1 MQKTLLVTGGAGY
14 IGSHA
19 AVAFAQAGYK
29 VVILDNFANS
39 GRENLDGIAKILG
52 HEVDFFECDITNRG
66 ALELIFEKYNFDG
79 VLHFAGLKAVG
90 ESCKKIGEYHEKNIF
105 GSIVL
110 FDVMEKFGVKKII
123 FSSSATVYSQKNF
136 PPFTENMPTGT
147 TNPYG
152 TSKFVIEKLIEDYVA
167 HKNWQATSLRYF
179 NPIGAHPSGFIG
191 EIPRGVPNNLLP
203 YIFDVARGKRE
214 KVRVFGDDYPTQD
227 GSGVRDYIDINDLV
241 DAHLLAYE
249 HLQNGHEIFNVGT
262 GKGTSVFEMIALV
275 EKISDQK
282 IPYEVISRR
291 SGDLAIVF
299 ASAQK
304 ITDKLGWKAKNS
316 VEDAIVSGWN
326 FIQKIH
332 HDS

>member
-19 AVAFAQAGYK
+19 AVTFAQAGYK
-29 VVILDNFANS
+29 VVILDNFANA

-66 ALELIFEKYNFDG
+66 ALESIFEKYNFDG

-90 ESCKKIGEYHEKNIF
+90 ESCEKIGEYHEKNIF

-123 FSSSATVYSQKNF
+123 FSSSATVYDQKNL
-136 PPFTENMPTGT
+136 PPFIEEMPTGT

-152 TSKFVIEKLIEDYVA
+152 TCKLVIEKLIEDYTT
-167 HKNWQATSLRYF
+167 HKDWQAISLRYL
-179 NPIGAHPSGFIG
+179 NPIGAHSSGFIS
-191 EIPRGVPNNLLP
+191 EIPQGIPNNLLP
-203 YIFDVARGKRE
+203 YIFDVACGKRTE
-214 KVRVFGDDYPTQD
+214 VRVFGDDYPTQD

-249 HLQNGHEIFNVGT
+249 NLQNGHEIFNVGT
-262 GKGTSVFEMIALV
+262 GKGTSVFEMIDLV
-275 EKISDQK
+275 EKISGQK
-282 IPYEVISRR
+282 IPYKVMPRR

-299 ASAQK
+299 SSTQK
-304 ITDKLGWKAKNS
+304 ITEKLGWKAKNS
-316 VEDAIVSGWN
+316 VEDAIASGWN
-326 FIQKIH
+326 FIQKMH

>member
-1 MQKTLLVTGGAGY
+1 MKKTLLVTGGAGY

-29 VVILDNFANS
+29 VVILDNFANA

-66 ALELIFEKYNFDG
+66 ALESIFEKYNFDG

-90 ESCKKIGEYHEKNIF
+90 ESCEKIGKYHEKNIF

-123 FSSSATVYSQKNF
+123 FSSSATVYDQKNF
-136 PPFTENMPTGT
+136 PPFVEEMPTGT

-152 TSKFVIEKLIEDYVA
+152 TCKLVIEKLIEDYA
-167 HKNWQATSLRYF
+167 THKDWQAISLRYL
-179 NPIGAHPSGFIG
+179 NPIGAHSSGFIS
-191 EIPRGVPNNLLP
+191 EIPQGIPNNLLP
-203 YIFDVARGKRE
+203 YIFDVARGKRTE
-214 KVRVFGDDYPTQD
+214 VRVFGDDYPTQD

-262 GKGTSVFEMIALV
+262 GKGTSVFEMIDLV
-275 EKISDQK
+275 EKISGQK
-282 IPYEVISRR
+282 IPYKVMPRR
-291 SGDLAIVF
+291 SGDLAMVF

-304 ITDKLGWKAKNS
+304 ITEKL
-316 VEDAIVSGWN
+316 
-326 FIQKIH
+326 
-332 HDS
+332 

>member
-29 VVILDNFANS
+29 VVILDNFANA
-39 GRENLDGIAKILG
+39 GRENLDGITKILG
-52 HEVDFFECDITNRG
+52 REVDFFECDITDRSG
-66 ALELIFEKYNFDG
+66 LEAIFEKYHFDG

-90 ESCKKIGEYHEKNIF
+90 ESCEKIGEYHEKNIF

-110 FDVMEKFGVKKII
+110 FDVMEKFGVKKLI
-123 FSSSATVYSQKNF
+123 FSSSATVYDQKNL
-136 PPFTENMPTGT
+136 PPFIEEMPTGT

-152 TSKFVIEKLIEDYVA
+152 TCKLVIEKLIEDYTM
-167 HKNWQATSLRYF
+167 HKDWQAISLRYL
-179 NPIGAHPSGFIG
+179 NPIGAHSSGFIS
-191 EIPRGVPNNLLP
+191 EIPQGIPNNLLP
-203 YIFDVARGKRE
+203 YIFDVARGKRTE
-214 KVRVFGDDYPTQD
+214 VRVFGDDYPTQD

-249 HLQNGHEIFNVGT
+249 NLQNGHEIFNVGT

-282 IPYEVISRR
+282 IPYEVMSRR

>member
-19 AVAFAQAGYK
+19 AVTFAQAGYK
-29 VVILDNFANS
+29 VVILDNFANA

-66 ALELIFEKYNFDG
+66 ALESIFEKYNFDG

-90 ESCKKIGEYHEKNIF
+90 ESCEKIGEYHEKNIF

-123 FSSSATVYSQKNF
+123 FSSSATVYDQKNL
-136 PPFTENMPTGT
+136 PPFIEEMPTGT

-152 TSKFVIEKLIEDYVA
+152 TCKLVIEKLIEDYTT
-167 HKNWQATSLRYF
+167 HKDWQAISLRYL
-179 NPIGAHPSGFIG
+179 NPIGAHSSGFIS
-191 EIPRGVPNNLLP
+191 EIPQGIPNNLLP
-203 YIFDVARGKRE
+203 YIFDVACGKRTE
-214 KVRVFGDDYPTQD
+214 VRVFGDDYPTQD
-227 GSGVRDYIDINDLV
+227 GSGVRDYIDINDLM

-249 HLQNGHEIFNVGT
+249 NLQNGHEIFNVGT
-262 GKGTSVFEMIALV
+262 GKGTSVFEMIDLV
-275 EKISDQK
+275 EKISGQK
-282 IPYEVISRR
+282 IPYKVMPRR

-299 ASAQK
+299 SSTQK
-304 ITDKLGWKAKNS
+304 ITEKLGWKAKNS
-316 VEDAIVSGWN
+316 VEDAIASGWN
-326 FIQKIH
+326 FIQKMH